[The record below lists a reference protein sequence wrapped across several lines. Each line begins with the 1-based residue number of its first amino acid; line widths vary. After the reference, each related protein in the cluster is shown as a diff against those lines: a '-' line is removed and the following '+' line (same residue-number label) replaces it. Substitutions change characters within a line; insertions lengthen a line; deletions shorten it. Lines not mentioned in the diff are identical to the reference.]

1 MYRLFLTFTLLISL
15 SFSQLS
21 WAGATEWFDVDFSGG
36 SLTLPVTIEG
46 IQTRAAISSADNLNT
61 IGAEFIAKHN
71 LKLKD
76 TGQEVRIQTTF
87 SESGVPDYK
96 AKPIYTDVGIK
107 LFGQDTAMKF
117 AEMDYGSPELGVSLG
132 AGFLKNFIV
141 QIDYPNARMR
151 LLTRDS
157 VDMKEISNLKTRRDA
172 ETGDPLVQVNL
183 NGETDVWLV
192 INTEGGP
199 GVFTERSL
207 AEKYNWIERFGPETI
222 EINSSQGNQYVDL
235 FTLPKMTLGPY
246 EMADVVVAVRAE
258 GENANLTQQSENSM
272 SRVKGAR
279 VRGYLSTD
287 VLKHFVLTLD
297 YQSGLGHIH
306 AP

>member
-15 SFSQLS
+15 SFSQSS

-36 SLTLPVTIEG
+36 GLALPVTVEG
-46 IQTRAAISSADNLNT
+46 IQTRAAISSADTLNT

-71 LKLKD
+71 LKLND
-76 TGQEVRIQTTF
+76 TGREVRIQTTF
-87 SESGVPDYK
+87 SESSVPENR
-96 AKPIYTDVGIK
+96 AKPIYGKVAIN
-107 LFGQDTAMKF
+107 LFGQDTAMEF

-132 AGFLKNFIV
+132 ANFLKKFII

-157 VDMKEISNLKTRRDA
+157 VDMKEISNLTTRRDA
-172 ETGDPLVQVNL
+172 ATGDPLVQVNL

-207 AEKYNWIERFGPETI
+207 AEKYNWLERFGPETV
-222 EINSSQGNQYVDL
+222 EVDSSQGNQYVDV
-235 FTLPKMTLGPY
+235 FTLPKMKLGPY
-246 EMADVVVAVRAE
+246 EMADVVVAVRGE
-258 GENANLTQQSENSM
+258 GENANLTQQSQSSM
-272 SRVKGAR
+272 SRVQGAR

-297 YQSGLGHIH
+297 YQSGLGHIY